1 MPLQSFLSVDIIDRL
16 IILFFK
22 SWRHRQNATFERVH
36 VYEAWHCHVFFCRV
50 AVEMLFNVVAADIS
64 GALECGG
71 RYFLLEHP
79 SIPMHFSGNNHS
91 VKRLRV
97 YNALLRI
104 AGNGKFV
111 KKMQWKALTKEYGIL
126 GADEIVKQR
135 KCCYTC
141 FELFV

>member
-1 MPLQSFLSVDIIDRL
+1 MPHLSEYTFTRL
-16 IILFFK
+16 GITMFF
-22 SWRHRQNATFERVH
+22 FRVT
-36 VYEAWHCHVFFCRV
+36 
-50 AVEMLFNVVAADIS
+50 VEMLFNVVAADIF

-79 SIPMHFSGNNHS
+79 SMPMHFSGNNHS

-104 AGNGKFV
+104 AGNSKFV

-135 KCCYTC
+135 ECCYTC